1 MDSPDPEPRHLDE
14 PSPRAAST
22 ETAEA
27 DQDPLSDDGA
37 ATDSRAL
44 HPPLDSVTTTGIRRS
59 LSDKALPAFLG
70 TIAAALL
77 LFALTSTNDRISRLE
92 DRVDAGFAAV
102 DSKFD
107 AIDAKFDAVDARFE
121 AQNARFDAKF
131 DAIDAKFDAIDA
143 KFDAIDAKID
153 EINLKLTALIA
164 ALNATTEVDA
174 AVDGRLLG
182 ASPVAKPAG

>member
-1 MDSPDPEPRHLDE
+1 MDSPDPEPRHPDK
-14 PSPRAAST
+14 PSPQAASP

-27 DQDPLSDDGA
+27 GQDPLSDDGA

-92 DRVDAGFAAV
+92 DRVDAGFAAI
-102 DSKFD
+102 DTRFE
-107 AIDAKFDAVDARFE
+107 AIDARFE
-121 AQNARFDAKF
+121 AQDAKFEAKF
-131 DAIDAKFDAIDA
+131 DAIEAKFEA

-153 EINLKLTALIA
+153 EINLKLTAVIA

-174 AVDGRLLG
+174 ALDGRLLG
-182 ASPVAKPAG
+182 ASPGEEPAS